1 MRATRPA
8 ALLALSATVLSA
20 GVASAA
26 IKKPA
31 PKPVCN
37 LVLDDAGDASV
48 LGPDPSDSTL
58 DILSADLASD
68 AKNVTAVLR
77 VKSLSGSSAAA
88 TGRNYYVQIQTA
100 SAKYPIYF
108 SYETSPLGDFFSWGD
123 LEPGAGGVD
132 SYTGKGDAIGT
143 VDKVKNEI
151 HLTVPVKELS
161 ALANLKPGVKVTSIT
176 ANTTAAFVVLVTTV
190 DEAEGTKAYIAGT
203 PSCVKTGK

>member
-8 ALLALSATVLSA
+8 ALLALSAAVLSA

-26 IKKPA
+26 TKKPA

-37 LVLDDAGDASV
+37 LVVDDAGDASV

-88 TGRNYYVQIQTA
+88 TGRNYYVQFTTA
-100 SAKYPIYF
+100 SAKNPIYF
-108 SYETSPLGDFFSWGD
+108 SYETSPLGSFFSWGD

-143 VDKVKNEI
+143 IDKAKNEI

-161 ALANLKPGVKVTSIT
+161 LLANLRPGVKVTSIS
-176 ANTTAAFVVLVTTV
+176 ANTTAAFVVLVSTV
-190 DEAEGTKAYIAGT
+190 DEAEGTKAYIAGA
-203 PSCVKTGK
+203 PSCVKPGK